1 LGNAV
6 THQTEAARWAYEKHR
21 CEEDYL
27 YCASRFLRIKS
38 KHKIGLPTLRLNRVQ
53 QFIHDKA
60 EDQLRRTGWIRL
72 VIGKARQV
80 GTSTYWRSRA
90 FHKVAFSDNYNSYVV
105 NHDEPSSME
114 LFGMDKTFYD
124 ALPPQ
129 LKPRLK
135 YDQKQKMEFAD
146 RKSLSLVGHAR
157 NMNVGVSGMTH
168 FLHLTEVARYPNA
181 HEIQSSIFPTVS
193 EARGEQD
200 FSAVVIESTSRYG
213 GEWFKE
219 FAEQAMAG
227 KSTFEFVFVPWFL
240 HEDYSMPVP
249 KDFKANSEERHLMK
263 KYGLTEGNIV
273 WWRMKQL
280 EYSTNLPALFQ
291 DFCFDWEGSWV
302 LPKDTSRTFK
312 EDVLQR
318 MEHGI
323 KPGKLYHVDKDG
335 HRELLGGDLEIWQL
349 PEDGVTYDFGLDP
362 SGGQTQDA
370 NPAAGIVIR
379 RDTLEQVAQFHGRFD
394 PASERFLDL
403 VYWTGMFYNRAQITP
418 DITGG
423 WGHSV
428 MRDLQQRSY
437 PNIYQRPMPDD
448 AKERMGPRLGFQYT
462 SQTKKEIVT
471 NAVKLL
477 EREYPAIRSR
487 ALMSELRSFLTIGLD
502 EWGAGPG
509 CTDDA
514 VNAYMLALYGATQER
529 RPGVAEL
536 PTEQLA
542 IEKPWCQHDVD
553 ADLYDTRASLGTHS
567 LLVH

>member
-1 LGNAV
+1 M
-6 THQTEAARWAYEKHR
+6 
-21 CEEDYL
+21 
-27 YCASRFLRIKS
+27 YCASRYLRIKS
-38 KHKIGLPTLRLNRVQ
+38 KHTIGLPTLRLNRVQ
-53 QFIHDKA
+53 KFIHDKA
-60 EDQLRRTGWIRL
+60 EEQLRKYGWIRL

-105 NHDEPSSME
+105 NHDEPSAME

-193 EARGEQD
+193 EARGEKD
-200 FSAVVIESTSRYG
+200 HSVVVIESTSRYG

-219 FAEQAMAG
+219 FAEQARAG
-227 KSTFEFVFVPWFL
+227 KSTFEFLFVPWFL

-249 KDFKANSEERHLMK
+249 KDFKANSEERHLIK

-280 EYSTNLPALFQ
+280 EYSTNLPALYQ
-291 DFCFDWEGSWV
+291 DFCFDWEGSWQ

-312 EDVLQR
+312 EDVLALL
-318 MEHGI
+318 EHNV
-323 KPGKLYHVDKDG
+323 KPGKLYHIDQEG
-335 HRELLGGDLEIWQL
+335 SRELLGGDLEVWQL
-349 PEDGVTYDFGLDP
+349 PEDGVEYDFGVDP
-362 SGGQTQDA
+362 SGGRTEDA

-394 PASERFLDL
+394 PASDRFINL
-403 VYWTGMFYNRAQITP
+403 VYWTGMFYNRAQIVP

-423 WGHSV
+423 WGHAL
-428 MRDLQQRSY
+428 MTDLQNKSY
-437 PNIYQRPMPDD
+437 PNIYQRPMTDD
-448 AKERMGPRLGFQYT
+448 ARERLGTRVGFAYT
-462 SQTKKEIVT
+462 EQTKKMIVT
-471 NAVKLL
+471 NAVRVV
-477 EREYPAIRSR
+477 EREKPIIRGR
-487 ALMSELRSFLTIGLD
+487 ALLSELRTFLTIGLD

-509 CTDDA
+509 CNDDL
-514 VNAYMLALYGATQER
+514 VNAYMLALYGSAKDR
-529 RPGVAEL
+529 RISIPDAPAHPGEI
-536 PTEQLA
+536 T
-542 IEKPWCQHDVD
+542 KPWCQHDVD
-553 ADLYDTRASLGTHS
+553 EDLYGPVTMGSHS
-567 LLVH
+567 LLAH